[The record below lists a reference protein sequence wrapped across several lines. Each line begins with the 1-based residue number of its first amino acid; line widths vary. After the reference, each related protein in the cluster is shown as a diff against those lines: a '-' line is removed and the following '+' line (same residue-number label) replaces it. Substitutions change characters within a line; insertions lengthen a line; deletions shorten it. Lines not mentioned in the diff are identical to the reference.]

1 MPNHDVSVTEH
12 KLKATLVGDIM
23 SRLPITVNE
32 DMPLADAAHYL
43 TKFRI
48 SGIPVVNAKG
58 NVIGMLTLTDFLGLF
73 KKVLRDVE
81 KKKDP
86 APKLGAK
93 VEALMSRVVFS
104 IREDQTLYDAMKL
117 MDKKNIH
124 TLPVMREDR
133 MVGVVGRRDILQEIY
148 RV

>member
-1 MPNHDVSVTEH
+1 MPDRNISATEH
-12 KLKATLVGDIM
+12 KLKAILAGDIM
-23 SRLPITVNE
+23 SRLPITVSE

-48 SGIPVVNAKG
+48 SGIPVVDGKG
-58 NVIGMLTLTDFLGLF
+58 AVVGMLTITDFLDLF
-73 KKVLRDVE
+73 KKILGDIDR
-81 KKKDP
+81 KKDP
-86 APKLGAK
+86 ARKLAAK
-93 VEALMSRVVFS
+93 VGAIMSRVVYS

-133 MVGVVGRRDILQEIY
+133 MVGVIGRRDVLHEIY
-148 RV
+148 RT